1 MMAAGLGIT
10 ADDDGMS
17 HLSTSEDA
25 ALLEEPSYASASGSF
40 ASGSLMDVTD
50 PQHSAAAAVVFAHKA
65 RRGTALISLPNE
77 SRTCQSCSVGKRG
90 ARS

>member
-65 RRGTALISLPNE
+65 MFRQILTHCCATGMT
-77 SRTCQSCSVGKRG
+77 CSVGKRG